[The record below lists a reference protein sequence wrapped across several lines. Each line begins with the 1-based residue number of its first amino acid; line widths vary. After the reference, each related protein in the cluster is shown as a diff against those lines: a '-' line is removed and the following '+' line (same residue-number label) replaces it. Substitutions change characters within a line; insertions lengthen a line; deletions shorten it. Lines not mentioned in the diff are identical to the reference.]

1 MAPRRSQRVKNK
13 PKVRSELNELR
24 LDKWLWAA
32 RIFKTRALAVEA
44 INGGKVHLNNV
55 RVKPSRMVHIGDELD
70 VTRGVDR
77 YQLTIE
83 GLNDKRRPAK
93 EAQLLYTESEESIK
107 KREADIEMRK
117 IQNASMV
124 RPERKPNKKQRRRI
138 IKFKG
143 H

>member
-1 MAPRRSQRVKNK
+1 MAPRRSQRVKSQTK
-13 PKVRSELNELR
+13 TKVDLSALR

-32 RIFKTRALAVEA
+32 RIFKTRAFAVEA
-44 INGGKVHLNNV
+44 INGGKVHLNDT

-77 YQLTIE
+77 YHMTIE

-93 EAQLLYTESEESIK
+93 EAQLLYTESEESIQ
-107 KREADIEMRK
+107 KREDAQAMRK

-124 RPERKPNKKQRRRI
+124 RPDRKPNKKERRRI

-143 H
+143 Q